1 MASYTI
7 EIRKVCDFYG
17 REEVESWFKEYRLE
31 DYLTQAQITSIVQ
44 AGIWNKNKLAKK
56 IVDHY
61 FMREIGFETVELFK
75 NRVKIR
81 MEELME
87 SYLPVI
93 YSNSIPFDPLVNVD
107 YQETFE
113 RQVESESTNNGS
125 SESTS
130 NSNSSGL
137 SVNSDTPQG
146 QINKSEILQGK
157 YASNTGAS
165 ESESAVTDNTTTENN
180 GTANQNENYT
190 KRIKGNSGVSA
201 TAQALI
207 KQYRDIIRAVDKEI
221 IERLNHNFMGI
232 F

>member
-7 EIRKVCDFYG
+7 EIRKICDFYG
-17 REEVESWFKEYRLE
+17 REQVESWFKDYKLE
-31 DYLTQAQITSIVQ
+31 DYLTPEQINSIIQ
-44 AGIWNKNKLAKK
+44 AGLWTKDKLAKK

-61 FMREIGFETVELFK
+61 FMREIGFETVALFE
-75 NRVKIR
+75 NRIKIR

-107 YQETFE
+107 YTETFE
-113 RQVESESTNNGS
+113 RELESESSNNGS

-146 QINKSEILQGK
+146 EISKTNILQGK

-165 ESESAVTDNTTTENN
+165 ESEAEVTDNTTTENS

-190 KRIKGNSGVSA
+190 KRVKGNSGVSA

-221 IERLNHNFMGI
+221 IENLNDMFMGI
-232 F
+232 Y

>member
-17 REEVESWFKEYRLE
+17 REEVESWFKEYKLE

-93 YSNSIPFDPLVNVD
+93 YSNSISFDPLVNVD

-221 IERLNHNFMGI
+221 IENLNDMFMGI